1 MEIKWMLA
9 YILLSILLVLGN
21 AQKVKNLA
29 EKALPALNKA
39 TTSKTIAAEK
49 KAVRSTSKQAVSQK
63 AAQKTTAAPEPQA
76 PIPSTDPIICGK
88 LHLSSTRM
96 LGNDLKNNESEFAL
110 PSLQCTLREL
120 PQNLKDNLTRYMT
133 NGGKNETDLLEE
145 ICEAIKN
152 NKNPEFMSN
161 YKEDDKDMIHDTSTL
176 CRIRRTTKS
185 ECEIPNLII

>member
-76 PIPSTDPIICGK
+76 PIPSTDPIIC
-88 LHLSSTRM
+88 
-96 LGNDLKNNESEFAL
+96 DLKNNESEFAL

-145 ICEAIKN
+145 ICKAIKN

-176 CRIRRTTKS
+176 CRIRHTTKS
-185 ECEIPNLII
+185 ECEMPNLIN